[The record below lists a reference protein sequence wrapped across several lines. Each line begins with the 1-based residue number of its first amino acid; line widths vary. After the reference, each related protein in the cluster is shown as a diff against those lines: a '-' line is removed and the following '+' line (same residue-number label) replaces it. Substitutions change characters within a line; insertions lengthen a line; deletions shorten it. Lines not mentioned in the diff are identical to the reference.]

1 MEPIVT
7 TPVDLGKV
15 CFHSGSRLTLGSHKI
30 MKKIIITSL
39 IVLNAFS
46 TFAEQADT
54 TFKMYT
60 IRQRQLCFTSETQ
73 HEPSGATESYELE
86 KTELFKIFDALKVHL
101 HSKIDL
107 SRISERYYPQGD
119 ILFGFNQYYLQFV
132 PFKKGSKRLVYINA
146 YFCHCDNLRH
156 GDEAKPKEHF
166 VSVFD
171 GGSNYW
177 QIIFDL
183 DTGKFLKIKINGIA

>member
-1 MEPIVT
+1 MKTILISLL
-7 TPVDLGKV
+7 LGLSALDV
-15 CFHSGSRLTLGSHKI
+15 
-30 MKKIIITSL
+30 
-39 IVLNAFS
+39 
-46 TFAEQADT
+46 FAEQADT

-60 IRQRQLCFTSETQ
+60 IRQRQLCLTSDTQ
-73 HEPSGATESYELE
+73 YEPSGSTGSYELN

-101 HSKIDL
+101 HSKLDL
-107 SRISERYYPQGD
+107 SKMSVRYYPQGD
-119 ILFGFNQYYLQFV
+119 ILFGFNQYYLQFI
-132 PFKKGSKRLVYINA
+132 PFEKGSKRLVYINA

-177 QIIFDL
+177 QIVYDV
-183 DTGKFLKIKINGIA
+183 DKGKFLEIKINGVA